1 MTQKKWLMAAIFG
14 ALALALAWWFKP
26 AAQPA
31 NHPAKPQHSPQS
43 AASAPSAEPS
53 EIPLSAQQ
61 VQSLGLQF
69 AAATAAD
76 MVPIATL
83 PALIAP
89 PPNARVAVAAQL
101 PGIVT
106 RIFVTEGDMVK
117 AGQILASVSSRDLVS
132 LGAELSRAR
141 ARLSVAEANAKR
153 IKQLS
158 NEGIIAPA
166 RADEADAALREAQV
180 NVQENA
186 RLMGMTGG
194 ASGAGGAGG
203 YALTA
208 PISGRISHLSVETGK
223 AINPDA
229 APFVIDGAGPLQAV
243 AQLPERLIDSVH
255 AGMRVAIAPDIIG
268 EVMAVNRSLDAETRS
283 ATLTARLPAAAA
295 LRAGQSLSLAVM
307 GPAPADALAVPATAI
322 IRMGDQHMVFVKS
335 NGGVT
340 PRIVTI
346 ADGGRSPSDTRTILS
361 GLKAGEQVA
370 ISSVSELKSL
380 SRAD

>member
-31 NHPAKPQHSPQS
+31 NDSAKPQHSPQS
-43 AASAPSAEPS
+43 AASEQSAEPS

-194 ASGAGGAGG
+194 ASGAGG

-208 PISGRISHLSVETGK
+208 PISGRISHLAVETGK

-255 AGMRVAIAPDIIG
+255 AGMRVAIAPDVIG

-307 GPAPADALAVPATAI
+307 GPAPADALSVPATAI

>member
-26 AAQPA
+26 AAQPT
-31 NHPAKPQHSPQS
+31 NNPAKPQHSPQS
-43 AASAPSAEPS
+43 AASAQSAEPS
-53 EIPLSAQQ
+53 EVPLSAQQ
-61 VQSLGLQF
+61 IQSLGLQF

-194 ASGAGGAGG
+194 ASGAGG

-208 PISGRISHLSVETGK
+208 PISGRISHLAVETGK

-255 AGMRVAIAPDIIG
+255 AGMRVAIAPDVIG

-283 ATLTARLPAAAA
+283 ATLTARLPAAAT

-307 GPAPADALAVPATAI
+307 GPAPAGALSVPATAI

-340 PRIVTI
+340 PRTVTI

>member
-1 MTQKKWLMAAIFG
+1 MTQKKWFMAAIFG
-14 ALALALAWWFKP
+14 ALALALLWWFNP

-31 NHPAKPQHSPQS
+31 ADDANPPHSPSSDQP
-43 AASAPSAEPS
+43 AAAAQPSQ
-53 EIPLSAQQ
+53 ITLSAQQ
-61 VQSLGLQF
+61 IQSLGLTF
-69 AAATAAD
+69 AAAAPAD

-101 PGIVT
+101 PGVVT
-106 RIFVTEGDMVK
+106 RIFVTEGEVVK

-158 NEGIIAPA
+158 NEGIVAPA
-166 RADEADAALREAQV
+166 RADEADAALREAEV

-194 ASGAGGAGG
+194 ASGSGG

-208 PISGRISHLSVETGK
+208 PISGRISHLAVETGK
-223 AINPDA
+223 AVNPDA

-255 AGMRVAIAPDIIG
+255 AGMRVTIAPDIIG

-283 ATLTARLPAAAA
+283 ATLTARLPATNA
-295 LRAGQSLSLAVM
+295 LRSGQSLSLAVM
-307 GPAPADALAVPATAI
+307 GPAPAGALSLPASAI
-322 IRMGDQHMVFVKS
+322 IRMGDQYMVFVKS
-335 NGGVT
+335 AGGVT

-380 SRAD
+380 ASAE

>member
-14 ALALALAWWFKP
+14 ALALALLWWFKP
-26 AAQPA
+26 GAQPA
-31 NHPAKPQHSPQS
+31 NTPDDPQQSPQS
-43 AASAPSAEPS
+43 AAAAASATPS

-61 VQSLGLQF
+61 IQSLGLEF
-69 AAATAAD
+69 AAADTAD
-76 MVPIATL
+76 MVAIATL

-106 RIFVTEGDMVK
+106 RIFVTEGELVK
-117 AGQILASVSSRDLVS
+117 AGQVLASVSSRDLVS

-158 NEGIIAPA
+158 SEGIIAPA

-194 ASGAGGAGG
+194 ASGSGG
-203 YALTA
+203 YSLTA

-283 ATLTARLPAAAA
+283 ATLTARLPNANA
-295 LRAGQSLSLAVM
+295 LRSGQSLTLAVM
-307 GPAPADALAVPATAI
+307 GPAPAGALSLPASAI

-335 NGGVT
+335 AGGVT

-361 GLKAGEQVA
+361 GLTAGEQVA
-370 ISSVSELKSL
+370 ISSVSELKALAS
-380 SRAD
+380 AE